1 MNRSLT
7 LCAATTLIVGLSVPA
22 TAVAAPVVGTDA
34 VTQATAFA
42 GAPQGFAASRT
53 AIAYPVARDAFD
65 VEQIVKEIVAVSS
78 AGGSTGGTFTGSLV
92 TWPASAGVNDGF
104 GYRDGGEFHK
114 GIDIMAGYGSSI
126 VSAAA
131 GTVRTV
137 SEDGGWG
144 AYVEVDHGGGISTL
158 YAHMISGS
166 AVVSEG
172 QSVAAGE
179 MLGSVGD
186 TGYVTVAHL
195 HFEVHVGGSP
205 VDPMGWLP

>member
-22 TAVAAPVVGTDA
+22 TAVAAPVTGSQTLIVPA
-34 VTQATAFA
+34 LSVT
-42 GAPQGFAASRT
+42 PQVFAASRS

-65 VEQIVKEIVAVSS
+65 VEQIVKEIASVSGSSSSGGPS
-78 AGGSTGGTFTGSLV
+78 AFAGSLV
-92 TWPASAGVNDGF
+92 MWPASAGVNDGF

-126 VSAAA
+126 VAAA
-131 GTVRTV
+131 PGTVRTV

-144 AYVEVDHGGGISTL
+144 SYVEVDHGGGISTL